1 MKVQEHFNRLQ
12 PGFQPS
18 ALASN
23 DERAEF
29 ERVCRPV
36 VEFIQKQGCGAHIRV
51 LIDWS
56 SAVLLQDLRGVG
68 FKVPD

>member
-1 MKVQEHFNRLQ
+1 MNQDFKR
-12 PGFQPS
+12 
-18 ALASN
+18 ALTSREK
-23 DERAEF
+23 DEKQKAEEWAEF

-36 VEFIQKQGCGAHIRV
+36 VEFLQKQGCGSHIRV

-56 SAVLLQDLRGVG
+56 SAVLLQDLKGVG

>member
-1 MKVQEHFNRLQ
+1 MNQSIEDEKQK
-12 PGFQPS
+12 
-18 ALASN
+18 AA
-23 DERAEF
+23 ERAEF

-36 VEFIQKQGCGAHIRV
+36 VEFIQKQGCGSHIRV

-56 SAVLLQDLRGVG
+56 SAVLLQDLRGVP